1 MNRAPRPPEE
11 LMTHRIATLVVA
23 LGASILSAAAGAQP
37 AAYPS
42 QPIKIIVPFT
52 PGGGTDLTARI
63 VAEALTKSLNQSV
76 VVENKPGAASQI
88 GIDFVVKAKPDGY
101 TLLWTSADG
110 ISVLPAVKSTIPYR
124 IPESLEFVSSFAS
137 YPLIV
142 GVNSKLPITD
152 FKSLVA
158 YAKANPGKLNYSS
171 SGTGGGGHMLPAYMA
186 KVLGLD
192 MTHISYESAA
202 PAVAA
207 VAGGHTQM
215 SFVAPSTVLPH
226 IQSGSV
232 RAVATTGRARTPLA
246 PDLPTITELGYP
258 QLTVDFFYGMFA
270 PAGTPAPIVK
280 KLRDAVA
287 AVLHDPAIPARLR
300 SQGLEPLDLDGLAFR
315 EFAVRDLNHWK
326 EISRTIDFKLD

>member
-1 MNRAPRPPEE
+1 MPQ
-11 LMTHRIATLVVA
+11 RIARLVVVA
-23 LGASILSAAAGAQP
+23 GASIICAAAAAQP

-42 QPIKIIVPFT
+42 QPIHLIVPFT

-63 VAEALTKSLNQSV
+63 VADALSKSLNQSV
-76 VVENKPGAASQI
+76 VVENRPGAASQI
-88 GIDFVVKAKPDGY
+88 GIDMVVRAKPDGY

-110 ISVLPAVKSTIPYR
+110 ISVLPAVKSSVPYR
-124 IPESLEFVSSFAS
+124 IPGSLEFVSSFAS

-152 FKSLVA
+152 FKGLVA

-186 KVLGLD
+186 KVLDLD

-202 PAVAA
+202 PAVGA
-207 VAGGHTQM
+207 VAGGHTQL

-226 IQSGSV
+226 IQAGSV
-232 RAVATTGRARTPLA
+232 RPIVTTGRARTPLA
-246 PDLPTITELGYP
+246 PDLPTMAELGYP
-258 QLTVDFFYGMFA
+258 QFTVDFFYGMFA

-300 SQGLEPLDLDGLAFR
+300 SQGLEPLDLDGPAFR
-315 EFAVRDLNHWK
+315 DFAVKDLDHWK
-326 EISRTIDFKLD
+326 EIARAIDFKLD

>member
-1 MNRAPRPPEE
+1 MPQRLAA
-11 LMTHRIATLVVA
+11 LAAATLVLAVA
-23 LGASILSAAAGAQP
+23 MPAGAQP

-42 QPIKIIVPFT
+42 QPIRIIVPFT

-88 GIDFVVKAKPDGY
+88 GIDMVVRAKPDGY

-110 ISVLPAVKSTIPYR
+110 ISVLPAVKSSIPYR
-124 IPESLEFVSSFAS
+124 IPESLEFVSAFAS

-142 GVNSKLPITD
+142 GVNAKVPVTD
-152 FKSLVA
+152 FKGLVA
-158 YAKANPGKLNYSS
+158 YAKANPGALNYSS

-202 PAVAA
+202 PAVGA
-207 VAGGHTQM
+207 VAGGHTQL

-232 RAVATTGRARTPLA
+232 RAIATTGRARTPLA
-246 PDLPTITELGYP
+246 PDLPTMAELGYP
-258 QLTVDFFYGMFA
+258 QFTVDFFYGMFA

-280 KLRDAVA
+280 KLREAVA
-287 AVLHDPAIPARLR
+287 AVLHDPAIPVRLR
-300 SQGLEPLDLDGLAFR
+300 SQGLEPLDLDGPAFR

-326 EISRTIDFKLD
+326 EIATTIQFKLD

>member
-1 MNRAPRPPEE
+1 
-11 LMTHRIATLVVA
+11 MTHRIATLVVA

-300 SQGLEPLDLDGLAFR
+300 SQGLEPLDLDGPAFR

>member
-1 MNRAPRPPEE
+1 MA
-11 LMTHRIATLVVA
+11 HRIATLVVA

>member
-1 MNRAPRPPEE
+1 
-11 LMTHRIATLVVA
+11 MTHRIATLVVA

-63 VAEALTKSLNQSV
+63 VAEVLTKSLNQSV

-142 GVNSKLPITD
+142 GVNSKLPVTD

>member
-1 MNRAPRPPEE
+1 M
-11 LMTHRIATLVVA
+11 LQRIVTLAVA
-23 LGASILSAAAGAQP
+23 LGASIVPATAWSQA

-42 QPIKIIVPFT
+42 QPIRIIVPFA

-63 VAEALTKSLNQSV
+63 VAEALSKSFNQSV
-76 VVENKPGAASQI
+76 VVENRPGAASAI
-88 GIDFVVKAKPDGY
+88 GIDMVARAKPDGY

-110 ISVLPAVKSTIPYR
+110 IAVLPAVKSTLPYR
-124 IPESLEFVSSFAS
+124 IPDSLEFVTSFAS

-142 GVNSKLPITD
+142 GVNSKLPVTD
-152 FKSLVA
+152 FKGLIA

-202 PAVAA
+202 PAVGA
-207 VAGGHTQM
+207 VAGGHTQL

-226 IQSGSV
+226 LQSGSV
-232 RAVATTGRARTPLA
+232 RAIATTGRARTPLA
-246 PDLPTITELGYP
+246 PDLPTMTELGYP
-258 QLTVDFFYGMFA
+258 QFTVDFFYGMFA

-300 SQGLEPLDLDGLAFR
+300 SQGLEPLDLDGPAFR
-315 EFAVRDLNHWK
+315 EFAVRDLKHWT
-326 EISRTIDFKLD
+326 EIAKAIEFKVD

>member
-1 MNRAPRPPEE
+1 MS
-11 LMTHRIATLVVA
+11 LRIVTLA
-23 LGASILSAAAGAQP
+23 IAIGASVVPAAAWSQP

-63 VAEALTKSLNQSV
+63 VAEALSKSLNQSV
-76 VVENKPGAASQI
+76 VVENRPGAASAI
-88 GIDFVVKAKPDGY
+88 GIDMVARAKPDGY

-110 ISVLPAVKSTIPYR
+110 IAVLPAVKSSLPYR

-142 GVNSKLPITD
+142 SVNGKLPVTD
-152 FKSLVA
+152 FKGLVA

-207 VAGGHTQM
+207 VAGGHTQL

-226 IQSGSV
+226 LQSGSV

-246 PDLPTITELGYP
+246 PDLPTMAELGYP
-258 QLTVDFFYGMFA
+258 QFTVDFFYGMFA

-287 AVLHDPAIPARLR
+287 AVLQDPAIPVRLR
-300 SQGLEPLDLDGLAFR
+300 SQGLEPLDLDGPAFR
-315 EFAVRDLNHWK
+315 EFAVRDLKHWT
-326 EISRTIDFKLD
+326 EIAKAIEFKVD

>member
-1 MNRAPRPPEE
+1 MSQ
-11 LMTHRIATLVVA
+11 RIAALAVA
-23 LGASILSAAAGAQP
+23 GVASIISTAAWSQP
-37 AAYPS
+37 AAWPS
-42 QPIKIIVPFT
+42 QPIRLIVPFS

-63 VAEALTKSLNQSV
+63 VAEALSKSLNQSV

-88 GIDFVVKAKPDGY
+88 GIDMVAKAKPDGY

-110 ISVLPAVKSTIPYR
+110 ISVLPAVKSSVPYR
-124 IPESLEFVSSFAS
+124 IPEGLEFVSSFAS

-142 GVNSKLPITD
+142 GVNSKLPVTD
-152 FKSLVA
+152 FKSFLA

-171 SGTGGGGHMLPAYMA
+171 SGTGGGGHMLPAYMS

-202 PAVAA
+202 PAVGA
-207 VAGGHTQM
+207 VAGGHTQL

-226 IQSGSV
+226 IQAGSV
-232 RAVATTGRARTPLA
+232 RPIATTGRARTSLA
-246 PDLPTITELGYP
+246 PDLPTMTELGYP
-258 QLTVDFFYGMFA
+258 QFTVDFFYGMFA

-280 KLRDAVA
+280 RLRDAVA
-287 AVLHDPAIPARLR
+287 AVIHDPAIPVRLR
-300 SQGLEPLDLDGLAFR
+300 SQGLEPLDLDGAAFR

-326 EISRTIDFKLD
+326 EISRTIDFRLD

>member
-1 MNRAPRPPEE
+1 
-11 LMTHRIATLVVA
+11 MTHRIATLVVA

-76 VVENKPGAASQI
+76 VVENKPGAALQI

>member
-1 MNRAPRPPEE
+1 
-11 LMTHRIATLVVA
+11 MTHRIATLVVA

-142 GVNSKLPITD
+142 GVNSKLPVTD

>member
-1 MNRAPRPPEE
+1 MSQ
-11 LMTHRIATLVVA
+11 RIATLA
-23 LGASILSAAAGAQP
+23 IAAGACIVSAAAWPQQP
-37 AAYPS
+37 AYPS
-42 QPIKIIVPFT
+42 QPIRIIVPFA

-88 GIDFVVKAKPDGY
+88 GIDMVAKAKPDGY

-110 ISVLPAVKSTIPYR
+110 ISVLPAVKSSIPYR
-124 IPESLEFVSSFAS
+124 SPDSLEFVTSFAS

-142 GVNSKLPITD
+142 GVNSKLPVTD
-152 FKSLVA
+152 FKTFLA

-171 SGTGGGGHMLPAYMA
+171 SGTGGGGHMLPAYMS

-202 PAVAA
+202 PAVGA
-207 VAGGHTQM
+207 VAGGHTQL

-232 RAVATTGRARTPLA
+232 RAIATTGRARTSLA
-246 PDLPTITELGYP
+246 PDLPTMTELGYP
-258 QLTVDFFYGMFA
+258 QFTVDFHYGMFA
-270 PAGTPAPIVK
+270 PAGTPAPVVK
-280 KLRDAVA
+280 RLREAVA

-300 SQGLEPLDLDGLAFR
+300 SRGLEPLDLDGPAFR
-315 EFAVRDLNHWK
+315 EFAVRDLDHWK
-326 EISRTIDFKLD
+326 EIARTIDFKLD

>member
-1 MNRAPRPPEE
+1 MSQ
-11 LMTHRIATLVVA
+11 RIAALAIATGALV
-23 LGASILSAAAGAQP
+23 ISAAACSQTP
-37 AAYPS
+37 AYPS

-63 VAEALTKSLNQSV
+63 VADALSKSLNQGV
-76 VVENKPGAASQI
+76 VVENRPGAASQI
-88 GIDFVVKAKPDGY
+88 GIDMVVRAKPDGY

-110 ISVLPAVKSTIPYR
+110 IAVLPAVKASLPYR
-124 IPESLEFVSSFAS
+124 IPDSLEFVSPFAS

-142 GVNSKLPITD
+142 GVNSKLPVTD
-152 FKSLVA
+152 FKGLLA

-192 MTHISYESAA
+192 MQHISYESAA
-202 PAVAA
+202 PAVGA
-207 VAGGHTQM
+207 VAGGHTQL

-232 RAVATTGRARTPLA
+232 RAIATTGRARTSLA
-246 PDLPTITELGYP
+246 PDLPTMAELGYP
-258 QLTVDFFYGMFA
+258 QFTVDFFYGMFA

-280 KLRDAVA
+280 RLREAVA
-287 AVLHDPAIPARLR
+287 AVLHDPAMPARLR
-300 SQGLEPLDLDGLAFR
+300 SQGLEPLDLDGPAFR
-315 EFAVRDLNHWK
+315 EFVIRDLNHWK
-326 EISRTIDFKLD
+326 EVARTIDFKLD